1 MLKPRYTSMRDLL
14 EDHASLCRGM
24 DGMNPR
30 DRTLPAFQLAQRE
43 EAERRQ
49 YQLQEDRRR
58 EQQVLTENTERQR
71 QVARPEVAHMSRYGS
86 SSAAMHSF
94 KVLAGMITEE
104 VMPRD
109 PGLMSSTRSEAAYR
123 SDTARKIPKKF

>member
-1 MLKPRYTSMRDLL
+1 MLTPRYFSMKDLL

-30 DRTLPAFQLAQRE
+30 DRTLPAYQAEQRAL
-43 EAERRQ
+43 AERQ
-49 YQLQEDRRR
+49 QQQLQEDRQR
-58 EQQVLTENTERQR
+58 EQQVLTEQRQR
-71 QVARPEVAHMSRYGS
+71 EQQVARPDAAHMSQYGS

-109 PGLMSSTRSEAAYR
+109 PGLLSTTRSEAAYR
-123 SDTARKIPKKF
+123 RDTAREIPKRY

>member
-1 MLKPRYTSMRDLL
+1 MLTPRYFSMKDLL
-14 EDHASLCRGM
+14 EDHASMCRGM

-30 DRTLPAFQLAQRE
+30 DRTLPAYQAEQRAI
-43 EAERRQ
+43 AERQ
-49 YQLQEDRRR
+49 QQQLQEDRRR

-71 QVARPEVAHMSRYGS
+71 QVARPEVAHMSQYGS

-109 PGLMSSTRSEAAYR
+109 PGLMGTTRSEAAYR
-123 SDTARKIPKKF
+123 RDTARKIPKKF